1 MMANP
6 GKFLF
11 MILSK
16 NTINQSSNI
25 LNTEHL
31 PNKITIIIY
40 FAKPCK
46 AWPKKIDLKI
56 KR

>member
-11 MILSK
+11 MVLSK